1 MSDKKISVEITGESK
16 SLERACNSAEKS
28 IQGISAS
35 CKKATNSV
43 KQLND
48 TVAGLAGIQ
57 IGEFVGNVASSI
69 ANMGLSCI
77 KASAQMRQYEIAF
90 QTMLKSADAG
100 TKILK
105 DLQKFAADTPFDVPG
120 VVESAQQLVAFGFAA
135 DEVIPT
141 LRTLG
146 DAAAGLG
153 KSTEGVQQLAYALG
167 QIKTSGTLKTEDI
180 NQLTNAG
187 IGAWEMLA
195 QASGKSISEI
205 KDMTAKGMIDSLTA
219 VQVLTDGINKAYG
232 GMMEKTSKEITG
244 LVSNI
249 EETVGNTS
257 VVIGKYMID
266 AFDIKDLLQGVSDN
280 LGDVSTKLTEAQEA
294 GKSFSEA
301 IRECVPAPVLVALG
315 GLATVLGGAVVAAM
329 VAATASVYGFIAAT
343 LPISGPIIA
352 AGAAIGAVCAG
363 IALYWDEIKA
373 ATIVTWN
380 AIAGAIKAAV
390 NSFLGVVFKGVEQV
404 AFALG
409 KIGKAL
415 KMDTSEVDKL
425 HDVVDAGAI
434 KAFDEAADG
443 LNQLS
448 LNANTYEDALASV
461 RAEQEKL
468 TDTVAKTKPTVPPKT
483 VDLTGGAT
491 KGGSMASGVDG
502 LTNSL
507 AKANE
512 ETGKLKDS
520 FSQLAEEVAMSNLSD
535 SELIYAKIEAEKNA
549 RIKAVD
555 DELAKQK
562 EAVAEAEAVR
572 AAAETS
578 GNANALAQ
586 AQALYEERNA
596 LYNQSLLQANNMRR
610 AIEQQAYE
618 ESISLETAMN
628 AAKAEMNEAFRAAD
642 MESFL
647 EYLDSEQMDK
657 LLALEQE
664 QELRQQLLDWRM
676 ESEQTMLDFQMQ
688 AGEAV
693 KNQLASGIA
702 DLITNGGKLSDVFK
716 NIGKSIVNM
725 FVQFMVKKQAAAAL
739 EKMLGKKQA
748 ADSAANSAKEATA
761 AVPAAVQKSISVLGP
776 VAGPPA
782 YTGAV
787 ATMTSIGL
795 GSISASSI
803 MGGVQ
808 EKASG
813 GPVFGAGTGTSD
825 SIPAMLSNGE
835 YVINAKAVRRIGLPL
850 LNALNNGYA
859 SGGFISGGDSSSSTV
874 VEFNNY
880 GDINNGTD
888 YDSLMGDFEYTLA
901 MGMRG

>member
-1 MSDKKISVEITGESK
+1 MSDKKIRVEITGESK
-16 SLERACNSAEKS
+16 NLERACSNAEKS
-28 IQGISAS
+28 ISGISAS
-35 CKKATNSV
+35 CKKASDSV
-43 KQLND
+43 KRLND
-48 TVAGLAGIQ
+48 TMQALGGIELGSIVGDVAGKIAG
-57 IGEFVGNVASSI
+57 
-69 ANMGLSCI
+69 MGLSCI

-187 IGAWEMLA
+187 IGAWEMLS

-219 VQVLTDGINKAYG
+219 VEVLTNGINKAYG

-266 AFDIKDLLQGVSDN
+266 AFDIKGILSSVSDS
-280 LGDVSTKLTEAQEA
+280 LGNVSTKLTEAQEA

-301 IRECVPAPVLVALG
+301 VRECVPAPVLVALG

-425 HDVVDAGAI
+425 HDVVDAGTI
-434 KAFDEAADG
+434 KAFDEAAAG
-443 LNQLS
+443 LEQMS
-448 LNANTYEDALASV
+448 INANKYDDVLASI
-461 RAEQEKL
+461 RAQQQAVADTATAMVTAPVAIPTATAPVDLSGGAGKVGSGTNVASPSTTPDNTADVVKAEEEKNQKVLDMQEQL
-468 TDTVAKTKPTVPPKT
+468 NVAK
-483 VDLTGGAT
+483 
-491 KGGSMASGVDG
+491 
-502 LTNSL
+502 
-507 AKANE
+507 E
-512 ETGKLKDS
+512 
-520 FSQLAEEVAMSNLSD
+520 
-535 SELIYAKIEAEKNA
+535 
-549 RIKAVD
+549 
-555 DELAKQK
+555 
-562 EAVAEAEAVR
+562 
-572 AAAETS
+572 
-578 GNANALAQ
+578 
-586 AQALYEERNA
+586 
-596 LYNQSLLQANNMRR
+596 
-610 AIEQQAYE
+610 
-618 ESISLETAMN
+618 AMN
-628 AAKAEMNEAFRAAD
+628 TAFREAD
-642 MESFL
+642 REQFL
-647 EYLDSEQMDK
+647 EYLNSEQMDK

-776 VAGPPA
+776 IAGPPA

-859 SGGFISGGDSSSSTV
+859 SGGFVSSGGDSSSTV

>member
-105 DLQKFAADTPFDVPG
+105 DLQKFASDTPFDVSG

-219 VQVLTDGINKAYG
+219 VEVLTNGINKAYG

-329 VAATASVYGFIAAT
+329 VARHPF
-343 LPISGPIIA
+343 
-352 AGAAIGAVCAG
+352 
-363 IALYWDEIKA
+363 
-373 ATIVTWN
+373 
-380 AIAGAIKAAV
+380 
-390 NSFLGVVFKGVEQV
+390 
-404 AFALG
+404 
-409 KIGKAL
+409 
-415 KMDTSEVDKL
+415 MDL
-425 HDVVDAGAI
+425 
-434 KAFDEAADG
+434 
-443 LNQLS
+443 
-448 LNANTYEDALASV
+448 
-461 RAEQEKL
+461 
-468 TDTVAKTKPTVPPKT
+468 
-483 VDLTGGAT
+483 
-491 KGGSMASGVDG
+491 
-502 LTNSL
+502 
-507 AKANE
+507 
-512 ETGKLKDS
+512 
-520 FSQLAEEVAMSNLSD
+520 
-535 SELIYAKIEAEKNA
+535 
-549 RIKAVD
+549 
-555 DELAKQK
+555 
-562 EAVAEAEAVR
+562 
-572 AAAETS
+572 
-578 GNANALAQ
+578 
-586 AQALYEERNA
+586 
-596 LYNQSLLQANNMRR
+596 
-610 AIEQQAYE
+610 
-618 ESISLETAMN
+618 
-628 AAKAEMNEAFRAAD
+628 
-642 MESFL
+642 
-647 EYLDSEQMDK
+647 
-657 LLALEQE
+657 
-664 QELRQQLLDWRM
+664 LRQHCLL
-676 ESEQTMLDFQMQ
+676 
-688 AGEAV
+688 
-693 KNQLASGIA
+693 
-702 DLITNGGKLSDVFK
+702 
-716 NIGKSIVNM
+716 
-725 FVQFMVKKQAAAAL
+725 
-739 EKMLGKKQA
+739 
-748 ADSAANSAKEATA
+748 
-761 AVPAAVQKSISVLGP
+761 
-776 VAGPPA
+776 VAR
-782 YTGAV
+782 
-787 ATMTSIGL
+787 L
-795 GSISASSI
+795 
-803 MGGVQ
+803 
-808 EKASG
+808 
-813 GPVFGAGTGTSD
+813 
-825 SIPAMLSNGE
+825 
-835 YVINAKAVRRIGLPL
+835 
-850 LNALNNGYA
+850 
-859 SGGFISGGDSSSSTV
+859 
-874 VEFNNY
+874 
-880 GDINNGTD
+880 
-888 YDSLMGDFEYTLA
+888 
-901 MGMRG
+901 

>member
-1 MSDKKISVEITGESK
+1 MSDKKIRVEITGESK
-16 SLERACNSAEKS
+16 SLERACSNAEKS
-28 IQGISAS
+28 ISGISAS
-35 CKKATNSV
+35 CKKASDSV
-43 KQLND
+43 KRLND
-48 TVAGLAGIQ
+48 TMQAVGGIELGSIVGDVAGKIAG
-57 IGEFVGNVASSI
+57 
-69 ANMGLSCI
+69 MGLSCI

-120 VVESAQQLVAFGFAA
+120 VVQSAQQLVAFGFAA

-205 KDMTAKGMIDSLTA
+205 KDMTAKGMIDSLAA
-219 VQVLTDGINKAYG
+219 VEVLTNGINKAYG

-266 AFDIKDLLQGVSDN
+266 AFDIKDILQGVSDN
-280 LGDVSTKLTEAQEA
+280 LGNVSTKLTEAQEA

-315 GLATVLGGAVVAAM
+315 SLATVLSGAVVAAM

-425 HDVVDAGAI
+425 HDVVDAGTI
-434 KAFDEAADG
+434 KAFDEAAAG
-443 LNQLS
+443 LEQMS
-448 LNANTYEDALASV
+448 INANKYDDVLASI
-461 RAEQEKL
+461 RAQQQAVA
-468 TDTVAKTKPTVPPKT
+468 DTATAMVTAPVAIPTATAP
-483 VDLTGGAT
+483 VDLSGGAG
-491 KGGSMASGVDG
+491 KGGSVTSVASPPTTPDNTADVV
-502 LTNSL
+502 
-507 AKANE
+507 K
-512 ETGKLKDS
+512 
-520 FSQLAEEVAMSNLSD
+520 AEE
-535 SELIYAKIEAEKNA
+535 EKNQKVLDMQEQLNVA
-549 RIKAVD
+549 
-555 DELAKQK
+555 K
-562 EAVAEAEAVR
+562 EA
-572 AAAETS
+572 
-578 GNANALAQ
+578 
-586 AQALYEERNA
+586 
-596 LYNQSLLQANNMRR
+596 
-610 AIEQQAYE
+610 
-618 ESISLETAMN
+618 MN
-628 AAKAEMNEAFRAAD
+628 TAFREAD
-642 MESFL
+642 REQFL

-725 FVQFMVKKQAAAAL
+725 FVQFMIKKQAAAAL

-787 ATMTSIGL
+787 SAMTSIGL

-803 MGGVQ
+803 MGNVQ

-859 SGGFISGGDSSSSTV
+859 SGGFVSGGDSSSSTV

>member
-1 MSDKKISVEITGESK
+1 MSDKKIRVEITGESK
-16 SLERACNSAEKS
+16 NLERACSNAEKS
-28 IQGISAS
+28 ISGISAS
-35 CKKATNSV
+35 CKKASDSV
-43 KQLND
+43 KRLND
-48 TVAGLAGIQ
+48 TMQALGGIELGSIVGDVAGKIAG
-57 IGEFVGNVASSI
+57 
-69 ANMGLSCI
+69 MGLSCI

-187 IGAWEMLA
+187 IGAWEMLS

-219 VQVLTDGINKAYG
+219 VEVLTNGINKAYG

-266 AFDIKDLLQGVSDN
+266 AFDIKGILSSVSDS
-280 LGDVSTKLTEAQEA
+280 LGNVSTKLTEAQEA

-425 HDVVDAGAI
+425 HDVVDAGTI
-434 KAFDEAADG
+434 KAFDEAAAG
-443 LNQLS
+443 LEQMS
-448 LNANTYEDALASV
+448 INANKYDDVLASI
-461 RAEQEKL
+461 RAQQQA
-468 TDTVAKTKPTVPPKT
+468 VADAVVATTIAPVQMSTATAP
-483 VDLTGGAT
+483 VDLSGGAG
-491 KGGSMASGVDG
+491 KGGSVTGVASSPATTDNTADVV
-502 LTNSL
+502 
-507 AKANE
+507 K
-512 ETGKLKDS
+512 
-520 FSQLAEEVAMSNLSD
+520 AEE
-535 SELIYAKIEAEKNA
+535 EKNQKVLDMQEQLNVA
-549 RIKAVD
+549 
-555 DELAKQK
+555 K
-562 EAVAEAEAVR
+562 EA
-572 AAAETS
+572 
-578 GNANALAQ
+578 
-586 AQALYEERNA
+586 
-596 LYNQSLLQANNMRR
+596 
-610 AIEQQAYE
+610 
-618 ESISLETAMN
+618 MN
-628 AAKAEMNEAFRAAD
+628 TAFREAD
-642 MESFL
+642 REQFL

-776 VAGPPA
+776 IAGPPA

-859 SGGFISGGDSSSSTV
+859 SGGFVSSGGDSSSTV

>member
-1 MSDKKISVEITGESK
+1 MSDKKIRVEITGESK
-16 SLERACNSAEKS
+16 SLERACSNAEKS
-28 IQGISAS
+28 ISGISAS
-35 CKKATNSV
+35 CKKASDSV
-43 KQLND
+43 KRLND
-48 TVAGLAGIQ
+48 TMQALGGIELGSIVGDVAGKIAG
-57 IGEFVGNVASSI
+57 
-69 ANMGLSCI
+69 MGLSCI

-219 VQVLTDGINKAYG
+219 VEVLTNGINKAYG

-266 AFDIKDLLQGVSDN
+266 AFDIKGILQGVSDN
-280 LGDVSTKLTEAQEA
+280 LGNVSTKLTEAQEA

-415 KMDTSEVDKL
+415 NIDTSEIDKL
-425 HDVVDAGAI
+425 HDTVDAGAI
-434 KAFDEAADG
+434 KAFDEAAAG
-443 LNQLS
+443 LEQLS
-448 LNANTYEDALASV
+448 LNANKYEDAL
-461 RAEQEKL
+461 RAIREQQQAVA
-468 TDTVAKTKPTVPPKT
+468 DTVIASSITPVQMPTT
-483 VDLTGGAT
+483 TTLVDLSGGAG
-491 KGGSMASGVDG
+491 KVGSVTSVASSSTAPDNTADVV
-502 LTNSL
+502 
-507 AKANE
+507 K
-512 ETGKLKDS
+512 
-520 FSQLAEEVAMSNLSD
+520 AEE
-535 SELIYAKIEAEKNA
+535 EKNQKVLDLQEQLNVA
-549 RIKAVD
+549 
-555 DELAKQK
+555 K
-562 EAVAEAEAVR
+562 EA
-572 AAAETS
+572 
-578 GNANALAQ
+578 
-586 AQALYEERNA
+586 
-596 LYNQSLLQANNMRR
+596 
-610 AIEQQAYE
+610 
-618 ESISLETAMN
+618 MN
-628 AAKAEMNEAFRAAD
+628 TAFREAD
-642 MESFL
+642 REQFL

-716 NIGKSIVNM
+716 NITKSIINM
-725 FVQFMVKKQAAAAL
+725 FVQFMIKKQAAAAL
-739 EKMLGKKQA
+739 EKILGKKQTK
-748 ADSAANSAKEATA
+748 DSVANSTKEAQA
-761 AVPAAVQKSISVLGP
+761 AVPAATQKSIAELGP
-776 VAGPPA
+776 IAGPPA
-782 YTGAV
+782 YSAAV
-787 ATMTSIGL
+787 GIMTSIGM
-795 GSISASSI
+795 GSITASDFI
-803 MGGVQ
+803 GADH
-808 EKASG
+808 KASG
-813 GPVFGAGTGTSD
+813 GPVFGAGSGTSD

-859 SGGFISGGDSSSSTV
+859 SGGFVSGGDSSSSTV

>member
-1 MSDKKISVEITGESK
+1 MQALGGIELG
-16 SLERACNSAEKS
+16 S
-28 IQGISAS
+28 IVG
-35 CKKATNSV
+35 
-43 KQLND
+43 D
-48 TVAGLAGIQ
+48 VAGKIAG
-57 IGEFVGNVASSI
+57 
-69 ANMGLSCI
+69 MGLSCI

-135 DEVIPT
+135 NEVIPT

-219 VQVLTDGINKAYG
+219 VEVLTNGINKAYG

-266 AFDIKDLLQGVSDN
+266 AFDIKGILSSVSDS
-280 LGDVSTKLTEAQEA
+280 LGNVSTKLTEAQEA

-301 IRECVPAPVLVALG
+301 VRECVPAPVAIPT
-315 GLATVLGGAVVAAM
+315 ATAPVDLSGGAGKVGSGTSVASPSTTPDN
-329 VAATASVYGFIAAT
+329 TA
-343 LPISGPIIA
+343 
-352 AGAAIGAVCAG
+352 
-363 IALYWDEIKA
+363 
-373 ATIVTWN
+373 
-380 AIAGAIKAAV
+380 
-390 NSFLGVVFKGVEQV
+390 
-404 AFALG
+404 
-409 KIGKAL
+409 
-415 KMDTSEVDKL
+415 
-425 HDVVDAGAI
+425 DVV
-434 KAFDEAADG
+434 KAEEEKNQKVLDMQEQ
-443 LNQLS
+443 LN
-448 LNANTYEDALASV
+448 
-461 RAEQEKL
+461 
-468 TDTVAKTKPTVPPKT
+468 VAK
-483 VDLTGGAT
+483 
-491 KGGSMASGVDG
+491 
-502 LTNSL
+502 
-507 AKANE
+507 E
-512 ETGKLKDS
+512 
-520 FSQLAEEVAMSNLSD
+520 
-535 SELIYAKIEAEKNA
+535 
-549 RIKAVD
+549 
-555 DELAKQK
+555 
-562 EAVAEAEAVR
+562 
-572 AAAETS
+572 
-578 GNANALAQ
+578 
-586 AQALYEERNA
+586 
-596 LYNQSLLQANNMRR
+596 
-610 AIEQQAYE
+610 
-618 ESISLETAMN
+618 AMN
-628 AAKAEMNEAFRAAD
+628 TAFREAD
-642 MESFL
+642 REQFL
-647 EYLDSEQMDK
+647 EYLNSEQMDK

-776 VAGPPA
+776 IAGPPA

-859 SGGFISGGDSSSSTV
+859 SGGFIGGGDSSSSTV

-901 MGMRG
+901 MGMRGQQWQYKEQNIRPKLKIR

>member
-1 MSDKKISVEITGESK
+1 MSDKKIRVEITGESK
-16 SLERACNSAEKS
+16 NLERACSNAKKS
-28 IQGISAS
+28 ISGISAS
-35 CKKATNSV
+35 CKKASDSV
-43 KQLND
+43 KRLND
-48 TVAGLAGIQ
+48 TMQALGGIELGSIVGDVAGKIAG
-57 IGEFVGNVASSI
+57 
-69 ANMGLSCI
+69 MGLSCI

-219 VQVLTDGINKAYG
+219 VEVLTNGINKAYG

-266 AFDIKDLLQGVSDN
+266 AFDIKGILSSVSDS
-280 LGDVSTKLTEAQEA
+280 LGNVSTKLTEAQEA

-425 HDVVDAGAI
+425 HDVVDAGTI
-434 KAFDEAADG
+434 KAFDDAAAG
-443 LNQLS
+443 LEQMS
-448 LNANTYEDALASV
+448 INANKYDDVLASI
-461 RAEQEKL
+461 RAQQQA
-468 TDTVAKTKPTVPPKT
+468 VADAVVATTIAPVQMPTATAP
-483 VDLTGGAT
+483 VDLSGGAG
-491 KGGSMASGVDG
+491 KGGSVTSVASSPATTDNTADVV
-502 LTNSL
+502 
-507 AKANE
+507 K
-512 ETGKLKDS
+512 
-520 FSQLAEEVAMSNLSD
+520 AEE
-535 SELIYAKIEAEKNA
+535 EKNQKVLDLQEQLNVA
-549 RIKAVD
+549 
-555 DELAKQK
+555 K
-562 EAVAEAEAVR
+562 EA
-572 AAAETS
+572 
-578 GNANALAQ
+578 
-586 AQALYEERNA
+586 
-596 LYNQSLLQANNMRR
+596 
-610 AIEQQAYE
+610 
-618 ESISLETAMN
+618 MN
-628 AAKAEMNEAFRAAD
+628 TAFREAD
-642 MESFL
+642 REQFL

-725 FVQFMVKKQAAAAL
+725 FVQFMIKRQAAAAL
-739 EKMLGKKQA
+739 EKILGKQQTN
-748 ADSAANSAKEATA
+748 DTVINSAKEAQA
-761 AVPAAVQKSISVLGP
+761 AVPAAVQKSIATVGPIKAPAVYAAATSVMT
-776 VAGPPA
+776 A
-782 YTGAV
+782 TGLTA
-787 ATMTSIGL
+787 SKIGD
-795 GSISASSI
+795 I
-803 MGGVQ
+803 MGGVDH
-808 EKASG
+808 KASG

-859 SGGFISGGDSSSSTV
+859 SGGFVSSSDSSSSTV

>member
-1 MSDKKISVEITGESK
+1 MSDKKIRVEITGESK
-16 SLERACNSAEKS
+16 NLERACSNAEKS
-28 IQGISAS
+28 ISGISAS
-35 CKKATNSV
+35 CKKASDSV
-43 KQLND
+43 KRLND
-48 TVAGLAGIQ
+48 TMQALGGIELGSIVGDVAGKIAG
-57 IGEFVGNVASSI
+57 
-69 ANMGLSCI
+69 MGLSCI

-219 VQVLTDGINKAYG
+219 VEVLTNGINKAYG

-266 AFDIKDLLQGVSDN
+266 AFDIKGILSSVSDS
-280 LGDVSTKLTEAQEA
+280 LGNVSTKLTEAQEA

-425 HDVVDAGAI
+425 HDVVDAGTI
-434 KAFDEAADG
+434 KAFDEAAAG
-443 LNQLS
+443 LEQMS
-448 LNANTYEDALASV
+448 INANKYDDVLASI
-461 RAEQEKL
+461 RAQQQA
-468 TDTVAKTKPTVPPKT
+468 VADAVVATTIAPVQMPTATAP
-483 VDLTGGAT
+483 VDLSGGAG
-491 KGGSMASGVDG
+491 KGGSVTSVASSPATTDNTADVV
-502 LTNSL
+502 
-507 AKANE
+507 K
-512 ETGKLKDS
+512 
-520 FSQLAEEVAMSNLSD
+520 AEE
-535 SELIYAKIEAEKNA
+535 EKNQKVLDLQEQLNVA
-549 RIKAVD
+549 
-555 DELAKQK
+555 K
-562 EAVAEAEAVR
+562 EA
-572 AAAETS
+572 
-578 GNANALAQ
+578 
-586 AQALYEERNA
+586 
-596 LYNQSLLQANNMRR
+596 
-610 AIEQQAYE
+610 
-618 ESISLETAMN
+618 MN
-628 AAKAEMNEAFRAAD
+628 TAFREAD
-642 MESFL
+642 REQFL
-647 EYLDSEQMDK
+647 EYLNSEQMDK
-657 LLALEQE
+657 MLALEQE

-776 VAGPPA
+776 IAGPPA

-859 SGGFISGGDSSSSTV
+859 SGGFVSSGGDSSSTV

>member
-16 SLERACNSAEKS
+16 NLERACSNAEKS

-219 VQVLTDGINKAYG
+219 VEVLTNGINKAYG

-266 AFDIKDLLQGVSDN
+266 AFDIKGILQGVSDN
-280 LGDVSTKLTEAQEA
+280 LGNVSTKLTEAQEA

-415 KMDTSEVDKL
+415 NLDTSEIDKL
-425 HDVVDAGAI
+425 HDTVDAGTI
-434 KAFDEAADG
+434 KAFDEAAAG
-443 LNQLS
+443 LEQMS
-448 LNANTYEDALASV
+448 INANKYDDVLASI
-461 RAEQEKL
+461 RAQQQA
-468 TDTVAKTKPTVPPKT
+468 VADAVVATTITPVQMPTATAP
-483 VDLTGGAT
+483 VDLSGGAG
-491 KGGSMASGVDG
+491 KGGSVTSVASSPATTDNTADVV
-502 LTNSL
+502 
-507 AKANE
+507 K
-512 ETGKLKDS
+512 
-520 FSQLAEEVAMSNLSD
+520 AEE
-535 SELIYAKIEAEKNA
+535 EKNQKILDLQEQLNVA
-549 RIKAVD
+549 
-555 DELAKQK
+555 K
-562 EAVAEAEAVR
+562 EA
-572 AAAETS
+572 
-578 GNANALAQ
+578 
-586 AQALYEERNA
+586 
-596 LYNQSLLQANNMRR
+596 
-610 AIEQQAYE
+610 
-618 ESISLETAMN
+618 MN
-628 AAKAEMNEAFRAAD
+628 TAFREAD
-642 MESFL
+642 REQFL

-716 NIGKSIVNM
+716 NITKSIVNM
-725 FVQFMVKKQAAAAL
+725 FVQFMIKKQAAAAL

-748 ADSAANSAKEATA
+748 ADSAVNSAKEATA

-776 VAGPPA
+776 IAGPPA
-782 YTGAV
+782 YAGAV
-787 ATMTSIGL
+787 TAMTSIGL

-803 MGGVQ
+803 MGGIQ

-813 GPVFGAGTGTSD
+813 GPVFGAGSGTSD

>member
-1 MSDKKISVEITGESK
+1 MSDKKIRVEITGESK
-16 SLERACNSAEKS
+16 NLERACSNAEKS
-28 IQGISAS
+28 ISGISAS
-35 CKKATNSV
+35 CKKASDSV
-43 KQLND
+43 KRLND
-48 TVAGLAGIQ
+48 TMQALGGIELGSIVGDVAGKIAG
-57 IGEFVGNVASSI
+57 
-69 ANMGLSCI
+69 MGLSCI

-219 VQVLTDGINKAYG
+219 VEVLTNGINKAYG

-266 AFDIKDLLQGVSDN
+266 AFDIKGILQGVSDS
-280 LGDVSTKLTEAQEA
+280 LGNVSTKLTEAQEA

-415 KMDTSEVDKL
+415 NLDTSEIDKL
-425 HDVVDAGAI
+425 HDTVDAGAI
-434 KAFDEAADG
+434 KAFDEAAAG
-443 LNQLS
+443 LEQLS
-448 LNANTYEDALASV
+448 LNANKYEDALRAIREQQQAVADAVISASIAPV
-461 RAEQEKL
+461 QM
-468 TDTVAKTKPTVPPKT
+468 PTTAP
-483 VDLTGGAT
+483 VDLSGGNIAP
-491 KGGSMASGVDG
+491 KVGGSGSSVNTD
-502 LTNSL
+502 
-507 AKANE
+507 
-512 ETGKLKDS
+512 
-520 FSQLAEEVAMSNLSD
+520 
-535 SELIYAKIEAEKNA
+535 
-549 RIKAVD
+549 R
-555 DELAKQK
+555 
-562 EAVAEAEAVR
+562 
-572 AAAETS
+572 TS
-578 GNANALAQ
+578 GNKNDVVSEEEDNVNKILDLEAQ
-586 AQALYEERNA
+586 
-596 LYNQSLLQANNMRR
+596 
-610 AIEQQAYE
+610 
-618 ESISLETAMN
+618 
-628 AAKAEMNEAFRAAD
+628 MNEARKAMNTAFREAD
-642 MESFL
+642 REQFL
-647 EYLDSEQMDK
+647 EYLNSEQMDK
-657 LLALEQE
+657 MLALEQE

-776 VAGPPA
+776 IAGPPA

-787 ATMTSIGL
+787 AAMTSIGM
-795 GSISASSI
+795 GSISAASI

-808 EKASG
+808 EKATG

-859 SGGFISGGDSSSSTV
+859 SGGFVSGSDSSSSTV

>member
-1 MSDKKISVEITGESK
+1 MSDKKIRVEITGESK
-16 SLERACNSAEKS
+16 SLERACSNAEKS
-28 IQGISAS
+28 ISGISAS
-35 CKKATNSV
+35 CKKASDSV
-43 KQLND
+43 KRLND
-48 TVAGLAGIQ
+48 TMQAVGGIELGSIVGDVAGKIAG
-57 IGEFVGNVASSI
+57 
-69 ANMGLSCI
+69 MGLSCI

-120 VVESAQQLVAFGFAA
+120 VVQSAQQLVAFGFAA

-219 VQVLTDGINKAYG
+219 VEVLTNGINKAYG

-266 AFDIKDLLQGVSDN
+266 AFDIKGILSSVSDS
-280 LGDVSTKLTEAQEA
+280 LGNVSTKLTEAQEA

-301 IRECVPAPVLVALG
+301 VRECVPAPVLVALG

-425 HDVVDAGAI
+425 HDVVDAGTI
-434 KAFDEAADG
+434 KAFDEAAAG
-443 LNQLS
+443 LEQMS
-448 LNANTYEDALASV
+448 INANKYDDVLASI
-461 RAEQEKL
+461 RAQQQAVA
-468 TDTVAKTKPTVPPKT
+468 DTATAMVTAPVAIPTATAP
-483 VDLTGGAT
+483 VDLSGGAG
-491 KGGSMASGVDG
+491 KGGSVTSVASPPTTPDNTADVV
-502 LTNSL
+502 
-507 AKANE
+507 K
-512 ETGKLKDS
+512 
-520 FSQLAEEVAMSNLSD
+520 AEE
-535 SELIYAKIEAEKNA
+535 EKNQKVLDMQEQLNVA
-549 RIKAVD
+549 
-555 DELAKQK
+555 K
-562 EAVAEAEAVR
+562 EA
-572 AAAETS
+572 
-578 GNANALAQ
+578 
-586 AQALYEERNA
+586 
-596 LYNQSLLQANNMRR
+596 
-610 AIEQQAYE
+610 
-618 ESISLETAMN
+618 MN
-628 AAKAEMNEAFRAAD
+628 TAFREAD
-642 MESFL
+642 REQFL

-725 FVQFMVKKQAAAAL
+725 FVQFMIKKQAAAAL

-787 ATMTSIGL
+787 SAMTSIGL

-803 MGGVQ
+803 MGNVQ

-859 SGGFISGGDSSSSTV
+859 SGGFVSGGDSSSSTV

>member
-1 MSDKKISVEITGESK
+1 MSDKKIRVEITGESK
-16 SLERACNSAEKS
+16 NLERACSNAEKS
-28 IQGISAS
+28 ISGISAS
-35 CKKATNSV
+35 CKKASDSV
-43 KQLND
+43 KRLND
-48 TVAGLAGIQ
+48 TMQALGGIELGSIVGDVAGKIAG
-57 IGEFVGNVASSI
+57 
-69 ANMGLSCI
+69 MGLSCI

-219 VQVLTDGINKAYG
+219 VEVLTNGINKAYG

-266 AFDIKDLLQGVSDN
+266 AFDIKGILSSVSDS
-280 LGDVSTKLTEAQEA
+280 LGNVSTKLTEAQEA

-425 HDVVDAGAI
+425 HDVVDAGTI
-434 KAFDEAADG
+434 KAFDEAAAG
-443 LNQLS
+443 LEQMS
-448 LNANTYEDALASV
+448 INANKYDDVLASI
-461 RAEQEKL
+461 RAQQQA
-468 TDTVAKTKPTVPPKT
+468 VADAVVATTIAPVQMPTATAP
-483 VDLTGGAT
+483 VDLSGGAG
-491 KGGSMASGVDG
+491 KGGSVTSVASSPATTDNTADVV
-502 LTNSL
+502 
-507 AKANE
+507 K
-512 ETGKLKDS
+512 
-520 FSQLAEEVAMSNLSD
+520 AEE
-535 SELIYAKIEAEKNA
+535 EKNQKVLDLQEQLNVA
-549 RIKAVD
+549 
-555 DELAKQK
+555 K
-562 EAVAEAEAVR
+562 EA
-572 AAAETS
+572 
-578 GNANALAQ
+578 
-586 AQALYEERNA
+586 
-596 LYNQSLLQANNMRR
+596 
-610 AIEQQAYE
+610 
-618 ESISLETAMN
+618 MN
-628 AAKAEMNEAFRAAD
+628 TAFREAD
-642 MESFL
+642 REQFL

-776 VAGPPA
+776 IAGPPA

-859 SGGFISGGDSSSSTV
+859 SGGFIGGGDSSSSTV

>member
-1 MSDKKISVEITGESK
+1 MSDKKIRVEITGESK
-16 SLERACNSAEKS
+16 SLERACSNAEKS
-28 IQGISAS
+28 ISGISAS
-35 CKKATNSV
+35 CKKASDSV
-43 KQLND
+43 KRLND
-48 TVAGLAGIQ
+48 TMQALGGIELGSIVGDVAGKIAG
-57 IGEFVGNVASSI
+57 
-69 ANMGLSCI
+69 MGLSCI

-219 VQVLTDGINKAYG
+219 VEVLTNGINNAYG

-266 AFDIKDLLQGVSDN
+266 AFDIKGILSSVSDS
-280 LGDVSTKLTEAQEA
+280 LGNVSTKLTEAQEA

-425 HDVVDAGAI
+425 HDVVDAGTI
-434 KAFDEAADG
+434 KAFDEAAAG
-443 LNQLS
+443 LEQMS
-448 LNANTYEDALASV
+448 INANKYDDVLASI
-461 RAEQEKL
+461 RAQQQA
-468 TDTVAKTKPTVPPKT
+468 VADAVVATTIAPVQMPTATAP
-483 VDLTGGAT
+483 VDLSGGAG
-491 KGGSMASGVDG
+491 KGGSVTSVASSPTAPDNTADVV
-502 LTNSL
+502 
-507 AKANE
+507 K
-512 ETGKLKDS
+512 
-520 FSQLAEEVAMSNLSD
+520 AEE
-535 SELIYAKIEAEKNA
+535 EKNQKVLDLQEQLNVA
-549 RIKAVD
+549 
-555 DELAKQK
+555 K
-562 EAVAEAEAVR
+562 EA
-572 AAAETS
+572 
-578 GNANALAQ
+578 
-586 AQALYEERNA
+586 
-596 LYNQSLLQANNMRR
+596 
-610 AIEQQAYE
+610 
-618 ESISLETAMN
+618 MN
-628 AAKAEMNEAFRAAD
+628 TAFREAD
-642 MESFL
+642 REQFL

-716 NIGKSIVNM
+716 NITKSIINM
-725 FVQFMVKKQAAAAL
+725 FVQFMIKKQAAAAL

-776 VAGPPA
+776 IAGPPA

-787 ATMTSIGL
+787 AAMTSIGM
-795 GSISASSI
+795 GSISAASI

-808 EKASG
+808 EKATG

-859 SGGFISGGDSSSSTV
+859 SGGFIGGGDSSSSTV

>member
-1 MSDKKISVEITGESK
+1 MSDKKIRVEITGESK
-16 SLERACNSAEKS
+16 NLERACSNAEKS
-28 IQGISAS
+28 ISGISAS
-35 CKKATNSV
+35 CKKASDSV
-43 KQLND
+43 KRLND
-48 TVAGLAGIQ
+48 TMQALGGIELGSIVGDVAGKIAG
-57 IGEFVGNVASSI
+57 
-69 ANMGLSCI
+69 MGLSCI

-425 HDVVDAGAI
+425 HDVVDAGTI
-434 KAFDEAADG
+434 KAFDEAAAG
-443 LNQLS
+443 LEQMS
-448 LNANTYEDALASV
+448 INANKYDDVLASI
-461 RAEQEKL
+461 RAQQQAVADTATAMVTAPVAIPTATAPVDLSGGAGKVGSGTSVASPSTTPDNTADVVKAEEEKNQKVLDMQEQL
-468 TDTVAKTKPTVPPKT
+468 NVAK
-483 VDLTGGAT
+483 
-491 KGGSMASGVDG
+491 
-502 LTNSL
+502 
-507 AKANE
+507 E
-512 ETGKLKDS
+512 
-520 FSQLAEEVAMSNLSD
+520 
-535 SELIYAKIEAEKNA
+535 
-549 RIKAVD
+549 
-555 DELAKQK
+555 
-562 EAVAEAEAVR
+562 
-572 AAAETS
+572 
-578 GNANALAQ
+578 
-586 AQALYEERNA
+586 
-596 LYNQSLLQANNMRR
+596 
-610 AIEQQAYE
+610 
-618 ESISLETAMN
+618 AMN
-628 AAKAEMNEAFRAAD
+628 TAFREAD
-642 MESFL
+642 REQFL
-647 EYLDSEQMDK
+647 EYLNSEQMDK

-716 NIGKSIVNM
+716 NITKSIINM
-725 FVQFMVKKQAAAAL
+725 FVQFMIKKQAAAAL

-776 VAGPPA
+776 
-782 YTGAV
+782 
-787 ATMTSIGL
+787 
-795 GSISASSI
+795 
-803 MGGVQ
+803 
-808 EKASG
+808 
-813 GPVFGAGTGTSD
+813 
-825 SIPAMLSNGE
+825 
-835 YVINAKAVRRIGLPL
+835 L
-850 LNALNNGYA
+850 LALLH
-859 SGGFISGGDSSSSTV
+859 IL
-874 VEFNNY
+874 E
-880 GDINNGTD
+880 
-888 YDSLMGDFEYTLA
+888 
-901 MGMRG
+901 R

>member
-1 MSDKKISVEITGESK
+1 MSDKKIRVEITGESK
-16 SLERACNSAEKS
+16 SLERACSNAEKS
-28 IQGISAS
+28 ISGISAS
-35 CKKATNSV
+35 CKKASDSV
-43 KQLND
+43 KRLND
-48 TVAGLAGIQ
+48 TMQALGGIELGSIVGDVAGKIAG
-57 IGEFVGNVASSI
+57 
-69 ANMGLSCI
+69 MGLSCI

-219 VQVLTDGINKAYG
+219 VEVLTNGINKAYG

-266 AFDIKDLLQGVSDN
+266 AFDIKGILQGVSDN
-280 LGDVSTKLTEAQEA
+280 LGNVSTKLTEAQEA

-415 KMDTSEVDKL
+415 NIDTSEIDKL
-425 HDVVDAGAI
+425 HDTVDAGAI
-434 KAFDEAADG
+434 KAFDEAAAG
-443 LNQLS
+443 LEQLS
-448 LNANTYEDALASV
+448 LNANKYEDAL
-461 RAEQEKL
+461 RAIREQQQAVA
-468 TDTVAKTKPTVPPKT
+468 DTVIATSITPVQMPTTTTP
-483 VDLTGGAT
+483 VDLSGGAG
-491 KGGSMASGVDG
+491 KVGSVTSVASSSTAPDNTADVV
-502 LTNSL
+502 
-507 AKANE
+507 K
-512 ETGKLKDS
+512 
-520 FSQLAEEVAMSNLSD
+520 AEE
-535 SELIYAKIEAEKNA
+535 EKNQKVLDLQEQLNVA
-549 RIKAVD
+549 
-555 DELAKQK
+555 K
-562 EAVAEAEAVR
+562 EA
-572 AAAETS
+572 
-578 GNANALAQ
+578 
-586 AQALYEERNA
+586 
-596 LYNQSLLQANNMRR
+596 
-610 AIEQQAYE
+610 
-618 ESISLETAMN
+618 MN
-628 AAKAEMNEAFRAAD
+628 TAFREAD
-642 MESFL
+642 REQFL

-716 NIGKSIVNM
+716 NITKSIINM
-725 FVQFMVKKQAAAAL
+725 FVQFMIKKQAAAAL
-739 EKMLGKKQA
+739 EKILGKKQTK
-748 ADSAANSAKEATA
+748 DSVANSTKEAQA
-761 AVPAAVQKSISVLGP
+761 AVPAATQKSIAELGP
-776 VAGPPA
+776 IAGPPA
-782 YTGAV
+782 YSAAV
-787 ATMTSIGL
+787 GIMTSIGM
-795 GSISASSI
+795 GSITASDFI
-803 MGGVQ
+803 GADH
-808 EKASG
+808 KASG
-813 GPVFGAGTGTSD
+813 GPVFGAGSGTSD

-859 SGGFISGGDSSSSTV
+859 SGGFVSGGDSSSSTV

>member
-219 VQVLTDGINKAYG
+219 VEVLTNGINKAYG

-266 AFDIKDLLQGVSDN
+266 AFDIKGILSSVSDS
-280 LGDVSTKLTEAQEA
+280 LGNVSTKLTEAQEA

-425 HDVVDAGAI
+425 HDVVDAGTI
-434 KAFDEAADG
+434 KAFDEAAAG
-443 LNQLS
+443 LEQMS
-448 LNANTYEDALASV
+448 INANKYDDVLASI
-461 RAEQEKL
+461 RAQQQA
-468 TDTVAKTKPTVPPKT
+468 VADAVVATTIAPVQMPTATAP
-483 VDLTGGAT
+483 VDLSGGAG
-491 KGGSMASGVDG
+491 KGGSVTSVASSPATTDNTADVV
-502 LTNSL
+502 
-507 AKANE
+507 K
-512 ETGKLKDS
+512 
-520 FSQLAEEVAMSNLSD
+520 AEE
-535 SELIYAKIEAEKNA
+535 EKNQKVLDLQEQLNVA
-549 RIKAVD
+549 
-555 DELAKQK
+555 K
-562 EAVAEAEAVR
+562 EA
-572 AAAETS
+572 
-578 GNANALAQ
+578 
-586 AQALYEERNA
+586 
-596 LYNQSLLQANNMRR
+596 
-610 AIEQQAYE
+610 
-618 ESISLETAMN
+618 MN
-628 AAKAEMNEAFRAAD
+628 TAFREAD
-642 MESFL
+642 REQFL

-716 NIGKSIVNM
+716 NITKSIINM
-725 FVQFMVKKQAAAAL
+725 FVQFMIKKQAAAAL
-739 EKMLGKKQA
+739 EKILGKKQTK
-748 ADSAANSAKEATA
+748 DSVANSTKEAQA
-761 AVPAAVQKSISVLGP
+761 AVPAATQKSIAELGP
-776 VAGPPA
+776 IAGPPA
-782 YTGAV
+782 YSAAV
-787 ATMTSIGL
+787 GIMTSIGM
-795 GSISASSI
+795 GSITASDFI
-803 MGGVQ
+803 GADH
-808 EKASG
+808 KATG

>member
-1 MSDKKISVEITGESK
+1 MSDKKIRVEITGESK
-16 SLERACNSAEKS
+16 NLERACSNAEKS
-28 IQGISAS
+28 ISGISAS
-35 CKKATNSV
+35 CKKASDSV
-43 KQLND
+43 KRLND
-48 TVAGLAGIQ
+48 TMQALGGIELGSIVGDVAGKIAG
-57 IGEFVGNVASSI
+57 
-69 ANMGLSCI
+69 MGLSCI

-425 HDVVDAGAI
+425 HDVVDAGTI
-434 KAFDEAADG
+434 KAFDEAAAG
-443 LNQLS
+443 LEQMS
-448 LNANTYEDALASV
+448 INANKYDDVLASI
-461 RAEQEKL
+461 RAQQQAVADTATAMVTAPVAIPTATAPVDLSGGAGKVGSGTSVASPSTTPDNTADVVKAEEEKNQKVLDMQEQL
-468 TDTVAKTKPTVPPKT
+468 NVAK
-483 VDLTGGAT
+483 
-491 KGGSMASGVDG
+491 
-502 LTNSL
+502 
-507 AKANE
+507 E
-512 ETGKLKDS
+512 
-520 FSQLAEEVAMSNLSD
+520 
-535 SELIYAKIEAEKNA
+535 
-549 RIKAVD
+549 
-555 DELAKQK
+555 
-562 EAVAEAEAVR
+562 
-572 AAAETS
+572 
-578 GNANALAQ
+578 
-586 AQALYEERNA
+586 
-596 LYNQSLLQANNMRR
+596 
-610 AIEQQAYE
+610 
-618 ESISLETAMN
+618 AMN
-628 AAKAEMNEAFRAAD
+628 TAFREAD
-642 MESFL
+642 REQFL
-647 EYLDSEQMDK
+647 EYLNSEQMDK

-716 NIGKSIVNM
+716 NITKSIINM
-725 FVQFMVKKQAAAAL
+725 FVQFMIKKQAAAAL

-776 VAGPPA
+776 IAGPPA

-787 ATMTSIGL
+787 AAMTSIGM
-795 GSISASSI
+795 GSISAASI

-808 EKASG
+808 EKATG

-859 SGGFISGGDSSSSTV
+859 SGGFVSGGDSSSSTV

>member
-1 MSDKKISVEITGESK
+1 MSDKKIRVEITGESK
-16 SLERACNSAEKS
+16 NLERACSNAEKS
-28 IQGISAS
+28 ISGISAS
-35 CKKATNSV
+35 CKKASDSV
-43 KQLND
+43 KRLND
-48 TVAGLAGIQ
+48 TMQALGGIELGSIVGDVAGKIAG
-57 IGEFVGNVASSI
+57 
-69 ANMGLSCI
+69 MGLSCI

-187 IGAWEMLA
+187 IGAWEMLS

-219 VQVLTDGINKAYG
+219 VEVLTNGINKAYG

-266 AFDIKDLLQGVSDN
+266 AFDIKGILSSVSDS
-280 LGDVSTKLTEAQEA
+280 LGNVSTKLTEAQEA

-425 HDVVDAGAI
+425 HDVVDAGTI
-434 KAFDEAADG
+434 KAFDEAAAG
-443 LNQLS
+443 LEQMS
-448 LNANTYEDALASV
+448 INANKYDDVLASI
-461 RAEQEKL
+461 RAQQQA
-468 TDTVAKTKPTVPPKT
+468 VADAVVATTIAPVQMSTATAP
-483 VDLTGGAT
+483 VDLSGGAG
-491 KGGSMASGVDG
+491 KGGSVTGVASSPATTDNTADVV
-502 LTNSL
+502 
-507 AKANE
+507 K
-512 ETGKLKDS
+512 
-520 FSQLAEEVAMSNLSD
+520 AEE
-535 SELIYAKIEAEKNA
+535 EKNQKVLDMQEQLNVA
-549 RIKAVD
+549 
-555 DELAKQK
+555 K
-562 EAVAEAEAVR
+562 EA
-572 AAAETS
+572 
-578 GNANALAQ
+578 
-586 AQALYEERNA
+586 
-596 LYNQSLLQANNMRR
+596 
-610 AIEQQAYE
+610 
-618 ESISLETAMN
+618 MN
-628 AAKAEMNEAFRAAD
+628 TAFREAD
-642 MESFL
+642 REQFL

-657 LLALEQE
+657 MLALEQE

-776 VAGPPA
+776 IAGPPA
-782 YTGAV
+782 YTEAA

-859 SGGFISGGDSSSSTV
+859 SGGFVSSGGDSSSTV

>member
-1 MSDKKISVEITGESK
+1 MSDKKIRVEITGESK
-16 SLERACNSAEKS
+16 SLERACSNAEKS
-28 IQGISAS
+28 ISGISAS
-35 CKKATNSV
+35 CKKASDSV
-43 KQLND
+43 KRLND
-48 TVAGLAGIQ
+48 TMQALGGIELGSIVGDVAGKIAG
-57 IGEFVGNVASSI
+57 
-69 ANMGLSCI
+69 MGLSCI

-219 VQVLTDGINKAYG
+219 VEVLTNGINKAYG

-266 AFDIKDLLQGVSDN
+266 AFDIKGILQGVSDN
-280 LGDVSTKLTEAQEA
+280 LGNVSTKLTEAQEA

-352 AGAAIGAVCAG
+352 AGAAIGAVCSG

-415 KMDTSEVDKL
+415 NIDTSEIDKL
-425 HDVVDAGAI
+425 HDTVDAGAI
-434 KAFDEAADG
+434 KAFDEAAAG
-443 LNQLS
+443 LEQLS
-448 LNANTYEDALASV
+448 LNANKYEDAL
-461 RAEQEKL
+461 RAIREQQQAVA
-468 TDTVAKTKPTVPPKT
+468 DTVIATSITPVQMPTTTTP
-483 VDLTGGAT
+483 VDLSGGAG
-491 KGGSMASGVDG
+491 KVGSVTSVASSSTAPDNTADVV
-502 LTNSL
+502 
-507 AKANE
+507 K
-512 ETGKLKDS
+512 
-520 FSQLAEEVAMSNLSD
+520 AEE
-535 SELIYAKIEAEKNA
+535 EKNQKVLDLQEQLNVA
-549 RIKAVD
+549 
-555 DELAKQK
+555 K
-562 EAVAEAEAVR
+562 EA
-572 AAAETS
+572 
-578 GNANALAQ
+578 
-586 AQALYEERNA
+586 
-596 LYNQSLLQANNMRR
+596 
-610 AIEQQAYE
+610 
-618 ESISLETAMN
+618 MN
-628 AAKAEMNEAFRAAD
+628 TAFREAD
-642 MESFL
+642 REQFL

-716 NIGKSIVNM
+716 NITKSIINM
-725 FVQFMVKKQAAAAL
+725 FVQFMIKKQAAAAL
-739 EKMLGKKQA
+739 EKILGKKQTK
-748 ADSAANSAKEATA
+748 DSVANSTKEAQA
-761 AVPAAVQKSISVLGP
+761 AVPAATQKSIAELGP
-776 VAGPPA
+776 IAGPPA
-782 YTGAV
+782 YSAAV
-787 ATMTSIGL
+787 GIMTSIGM
-795 GSISASSI
+795 GSITASDFI
-803 MGGVQ
+803 GADH
-808 EKASG
+808 KASG
-813 GPVFGAGTGTSD
+813 GPVFGAGSGTSD

-859 SGGFISGGDSSSSTV
+859 SGGFVSGGDSSSSTV

>member
-1 MSDKKISVEITGESK
+1 MSDKKIRVEITGESK
-16 SLERACNSAEKS
+16 SLERACSNAEKS
-28 IQGISAS
+28 ISGISAS
-35 CKKATNSV
+35 CKKASDSV
-43 KQLND
+43 KRLND
-48 TVAGLAGIQ
+48 TMQALGGIELGSIVGDVAGKIAG
-57 IGEFVGNVASSI
+57 
-69 ANMGLSCI
+69 MGLSCI

-219 VQVLTDGINKAYG
+219 VEVLTNGINNAYG

-266 AFDIKDLLQGVSDN
+266 AFDIKGILSSVSDS
-280 LGDVSTKLTEAQEA
+280 LGNVSTKLTEAQEA

-425 HDVVDAGAI
+425 HDVVDAGTI
-434 KAFDEAADG
+434 KAFDEAAAG
-443 LNQLS
+443 LEQMS
-448 LNANTYEDALASV
+448 INANKYDDVLASI
-461 RAEQEKL
+461 RAQQQA
-468 TDTVAKTKPTVPPKT
+468 VADAVVATTIAPVQMPTATAP
-483 VDLTGGAT
+483 VDLSGGAG
-491 KGGSMASGVDG
+491 KGGSVTSVASSPTAPDNTADVV
-502 LTNSL
+502 
-507 AKANE
+507 K
-512 ETGKLKDS
+512 
-520 FSQLAEEVAMSNLSD
+520 AEE
-535 SELIYAKIEAEKNA
+535 EKNQKVLDLQEQLNVA
-549 RIKAVD
+549 
-555 DELAKQK
+555 K
-562 EAVAEAEAVR
+562 EA
-572 AAAETS
+572 
-578 GNANALAQ
+578 
-586 AQALYEERNA
+586 
-596 LYNQSLLQANNMRR
+596 
-610 AIEQQAYE
+610 
-618 ESISLETAMN
+618 MN
-628 AAKAEMNEAFRAAD
+628 TAFREAD
-642 MESFL
+642 REQFL

-716 NIGKSIVNM
+716 NITKSIINM
-725 FVQFMVKKQAAAAL
+725 FVQFMIKKQAAAAL

-748 ADSAANSAKEATA
+748 ADSAANSAKEAQA

-776 VAGPPA
+776 IAGPPA
-782 YTGAV
+782 YSAAV
-787 ATMTSIGL
+787 GIMTSIGM
-795 GSISASSI
+795 GSITASDFI
-803 MGGVQ
+803 GADH
-808 EKASG
+808 KATG

-859 SGGFISGGDSSSSTV
+859 SGGFIGGGDSSSSTV